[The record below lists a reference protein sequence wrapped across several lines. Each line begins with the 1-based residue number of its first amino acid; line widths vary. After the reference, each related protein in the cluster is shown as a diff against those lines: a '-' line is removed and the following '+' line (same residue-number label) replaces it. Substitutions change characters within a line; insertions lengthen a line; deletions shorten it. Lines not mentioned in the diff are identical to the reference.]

1 MGRKYLYYPL
11 AEISPHKIAIPGEFV
26 FEDTLE
32 PYDGPYV
39 TAKGQFLS
47 GTTITRDSRLLKE
60 SDGLIGAKFQTE
72 NSTEYYRLT
81 EKEFQNHLEPRH
93 YIFAPNSED
102 FKAGQTLRFFA
113 QKINEPFRITEID
126 EEQFKSFNEENK
138 EGIDSRLY
146 NPITLDWVLSG
157 KDAAQL
163 NRKTIELTEVL
174 YPGFERV
181 RISPTEFVQIPPI
194 SEEKTYPDGKVI
206 SAKLPAAYGIPQK
219 TNQACSNCKFAY
231 NNYCSKWVAQIRK
244 NYWCAAWKGI
254 EDKKNMV

>member
-102 FKAGQTLRFFA
+102 FKAGQTLRFIA
-113 QKINEPFRITEID
+113 QKKNEPFRKTEID
-126 EEQFKSFNEENK
+126 EYQFKSLNEENK
-138 EGIDSRLY
+138 
-146 NPITLDWVLSG
+146 
-157 KDAAQL
+157 
-163 NRKTIELTEVL
+163 
-174 YPGFERV
+174 
-181 RISPTEFVQIPPI
+181 
-194 SEEKTYPDGKVI
+194 
-206 SAKLPAAYGIPQK
+206 
-219 TNQACSNCKFAY
+219 
-231 NNYCSKWVAQIRK
+231 
-244 NYWCAAWKGI
+244 
-254 EDKKNMV
+254 

>member
-81 EKEFQNHLEPRH
+81 EKEFQNHLEPR
-93 YIFAPNSED
+93 
-102 FKAGQTLRFFA
+102 
-113 QKINEPFRITEID
+113 
-126 EEQFKSFNEENK
+126 
-138 EGIDSRLY
+138 
-146 NPITLDWVLSG
+146 
-157 KDAAQL
+157 
-163 NRKTIELTEVL
+163 
-174 YPGFERV
+174 
-181 RISPTEFVQIPPI
+181 
-194 SEEKTYPDGKVI
+194 
-206 SAKLPAAYGIPQK
+206 
-219 TNQACSNCKFAY
+219 
-231 NNYCSKWVAQIRK
+231 
-244 NYWCAAWKGI
+244 
-254 EDKKNMV
+254 